1 MDESFQDIENELKAL
16 RPRRPSV
23 LLRARVE
30 HDLATETA
38 AAARADS
45 SLAPTAATTPV
56 LRETA
61 PARRYTTATTLRS
74 WKWVSWQMAAA
85 AAVALIVSLGVWHF
99 QRSSGGRTALPSA
112 HELAATPQTNSPSI
126 VPETAV
132 APRVAP
138 RAVQPSDSGERLLA
152 STTPRD
158 AYRPVKAA
166 NVLYDLQDEGPVLLE
181 DNTPARRVRARYVD
195 TYTWK
200 NPATNASLKWSVPR
214 DEVRVLP
221 ARFH

>member
-1 MDESFQDIENELKAL
+1 MDESLHDLENELKAL

-30 HDLATETA
+30 HELAADAAATA
-38 AAARADS
+38 AASAPASAERAA
-45 SLAPTAATTPV
+45 APA
-56 LRETA
+56 L

-74 WKWVSWQMAAA
+74 WKWVSWPMAAA
-85 AAVALIVSLGVWHF
+85 AAIALTVSLGVWRY
-99 QRSSGGRTALPSA
+99 QTRSAAEPTTPRRDFAAPTKDAGATSA
-112 HELAATPQTNSPSI
+112 
-126 VPETAV
+126 PET
-132 APRVAP
+132 P
-138 RAVQPSDSGERLLA
+138 RAAPTTDRMFAAA
-152 STTPRD
+152 SPRD

-221 ARFH
+221 ASFH

>member
-1 MDESFQDIENELKAL
+1 MDESLQDLENELKAL
-16 RPRRPSV
+16 RPRRPPV

-30 HDLATETA
+30 RDLAA
-38 AAARADS
+38 ATGS
-45 SLAPTAATTPV
+45 APTEAPASAV
-56 LRETA
+56 V
-61 PARRYTTATTLRS
+61 PARRYVTATTLRS
-74 WKWVSWQMAAA
+74 WKWVSWQTAAA
-85 AAVALIVSLGVWHF
+85 AAIALAVCLGVWRW
-99 QRSSGGRTALPSA
+99 QSRPVPQV
-112 HELAATPQTNSPSI
+112 AATEFAAALRPTEPQTIAPLP
-126 VPETAV
+126 VPV
-132 APRVAP
+132 A
-138 RAVQPSDSGERLLA
+138 GERLLA
-152 STTPRD
+152 AGQPRD

-221 ARFH
+221 ASFH

>member
-1 MDESFQDIENELKAL
+1 MDEQLQDLENELKAL

-30 HDLATETA
+30 RDLAAADAESAPLET
-38 AAARADS
+38 
-45 SLAPTAATTPV
+45 P
-56 LRETA
+56 A

-85 AAVALIVSLGVWHF
+85 AAVALTVSLGVWRW
-99 QRSSGGRTALPSA
+99 QSRPAPAVTAPEFASVAEPAAPQSA
-112 HELAATPQTNSPSI
+112 PA
-126 VPETAV
+126 
-132 APRVAP
+132 
-138 RAVQPSDSGERLLA
+138 LA
-152 STTPRD
+152 SSPAAERMLADGRPRD
-158 AYRPVKAA
+158 SYRPVKAA

-221 ARFH
+221 ASFH

>member
-1 MDESFQDIENELKAL
+1 MDDNSLQDLENELKAL

-30 HDLATETA
+30 HELT
-38 AAARADS
+38 
-45 SLAPTAATTPV
+45 TTP
-56 LRETA
+56 TPA
-61 PARRYTTATTLRS
+61 PARRYASATTLRS
-74 WKWVSWQMAAA
+74 WKWFSWQMAAA
-85 AAVALIVSLGVWHF
+85 AAVALAVSLAVWRGQTRPPAPITPAEQIQLAQENPAAIPTHDTR
-99 QRSSGGRTALPSA
+99 RSSEPASSRA
-112 HELAATPQTNSPSI
+112 LAA
-126 VPETAV
+126 
-132 APRVAP
+132 
-138 RAVQPSDSGERLLA
+138 
-152 STTPRD
+152 RD

-166 NVLYDLQDEGPVLLE
+166 NVLYDLQDEGVVTLE

-221 ARFH
+221 ASFH